1 MPLWLCTRTL
11 YLASM
16 ATSPTKARLTS
27 AIVMFY
33 SVISPSTR
41 RTFSAW
47 NRGVWN
53 VKNDLVE
60 AGGVA
65 AVVAD
70 AAATMVLRMPNLPQ
84 ANKLSLQLRKK

>member
-60 AGGVA
+60 AGVA